1 MPPSERVQLLLWEV
15 FLVVFI
21 NSKHHYVSGLEVQQ
35 IFKSADPTNNFAV
48 NEVSNKVYL
57 ASVNRIYQLD
67 GNLSLEI
74 EEKTGPVLD
83 NMLCHA
89 PQLPHASC
97 EHPKVLTD
105 NYNKLL
111 QLDRDQH
118 VVVVCGSVY
127 QGFCELRKLEN
138 VSEIAVEFPPQGDH
152 KVTVFPSMLNIAAN
166 HPNASTVGLIL
177 RSSGGNT
184 RLLVG
189 ATYTG
194 VGTAFFPKNHSKE
207 DLRFENTP
215 EIAIRSLN
223 VNELSRLFTYDI
235 NPSEDNVFKIKQ
247 EVKPKNKLSFVQAFI
262 QKTYSYIAM
271 NNDANL
277 GEKESQ
283 PNSILARICLD
294 NKTKRKECKK
304 LTESYIQMGLQCGS
318 DGSVFNRLLSVFSA
332 RVYLSS
338 YLEERD
344 LLFGVFEKS
353 NKKSA
358 LCVFQ
363 FSDIESSIRNAR
375 KTCLNETN
383 SGDVSVLDSVIQGTG
398 AGCVKKNIVLQSEHL
413 DCGAAHLQHPLAL
426 RNPLKASPVFESSGL
441 TAVAVAS
448 VNDHTIVFLGTATG
462 RLQKLNL
469 LKNLTLGSQKAIR
482 VASRESVH
490 HIMSFDPSDNNYL
503 YLMTSHQMIRV
514 KVAKCDQYKTCNQC
528 LGAVDAYCGWCTLES
543 RCSLQRECTDW
554 KQPHFWISLS
564 EGIDMCPSMT
574 ITPSEINLASN
585 FKVPVVGILIN
596 GSVPDLNRTKVEC
609 DYGNGVSTEATVYGI
624 DSAPSQ
630 IHSCPFLPKEKYPE
644 FPPGQDHVT
653 IRTTIKVNGMSI
665 VWGNVTIYDCERTG
679 MFNAKTACTSCLNT
693 KWKCYW
699 NVKTYAC
706 VSSNLDSKDLL
717 EDSASCPKLIP
728 ATLDPIATG
737 TTQDIIFSL
746 ANTET
751 LQDSASCPKLIPAT
765 LDPIA
770 TGTTQDII
778 FSLANTET
786 LQGTGLQCCFGNDQ
800 FSEVSWADP
809 ITIICH
815 SVKLYT
821 TENSQQIP
829 VHLRLKEHPD
839 KFIDSPIPMTVEV
852 YNCMSG
858 STDCSQCWGRE
869 DRGHRCVW
877 CENSCRMRSE
887 CKAVQESCSAPE
899 IRKIDPLSGPL
910 EGGTLLT
917 IQGRNLGRRF
927 SDITVSI
934 GGVGCRPL
942 QDRYIVSEVIVC
954 ETEKAPA
961 MFSDVVS
968 VIVGTE
974 GKSRETFSYL
984 NPEVTS
990 IEPNFGPK
998 AGGTKVIIS
1007 GKNLDV
1013 GSRIRVLVNG
1023 TKECTSLLRTQDTI
1037 KCTMPAAL
1045 LPKAETVQVC
1055 VQFEG
1060 NPCPSS
1066 SNSTMYTYMENPVI
1080 SEISPK
1086 TSHVSGGRILTLKG
1100 QEFNLIQN
1108 ISMVVLRIGKEP
1120 TICAV
1125 QSPTVITCPSPAAS
1139 NNTEE
1144 QPVKFY
1150 INGVLYTGDGSAVH
1164 SLPDYDDESH
1174 TGSFYMHYCEDPH
1187 FYIAN
1192 KERWIK
1198 HHHGEP
1204 LTLVIMNI
1212 NVSFQGCG
1220 MDSLTVRVM
1229 NTDTICQVKEKILE
1243 AFYKNLPFSQWPRA
1257 EDLDLE
1263 WFASSN
1269 DSRILRDLDDTT
1281 LMEDGRKK
1289 LNTVLH
1295 YKVPEEASLAI
1306 SLKDKRDNT
1315 LGRVKDL
1322 DTEKY
1327 FHLVLPND
1335 ELMENKKSHRQGHR
1349 KKVLPEIYLT
1359 RLLSTKGTLQKFL
1372 DDLFQAI
1379 LSIPEDKPPFAVKYF
1394 FDFLEEQADK
1404 RGITDPDT
1412 LHIWKTNSLPL
1423 RFWVNILK
1431 NPQFVFDIDKTD
1443 HMDACLSVIAQAFID
1458 ACSISDLQLGK
1469 DSPTNKLLYAKEI
1482 PEYKKTVQR
1491 YYQQIQEMM
1500 PLSEQ
1505 EMNAHLAE
1513 ESRKYRNEFNTNSAL
1528 AEIYKYA
1535 KRYQTQV
1542 VNALEAN
1549 PTTKRTQLQHKFQ
1562 QVIALVEDNIYECSS
1577 EA

>member
-1 MPPSERVQLLLWEV
+1 MARRTGSTWFGQVLRRVSRLQGNWSRRSSSLLCISSSKEHEQGDDNRGQQCLHHTSAHCPLRQPSHCDFYPRGSNRFQILPSCCCAFLENPRGHDPLTHR
-15 FLVVFI
+15 FLVAMKRQNVR
-21 NSKHHYVSGLEVQQ
+21 
-35 IFKSADPTNNFAV
+35 T
-48 NEVSNKVYL
+48 
-57 ASVNRIYQLD
+57 
-67 GNLSLEI
+67 LSLI
-74 EEKTGPVLD
+74 ICTF
-83 NMLCHA
+83 
-89 PQLPHASC
+89 
-97 EHPKVLTD
+97 T
-105 NYNKLL
+105 Y
-111 QLDRDQH
+111 
-118 VVVVCGSVY
+118 
-127 QGFCELRKLEN
+127 
-138 VSEIAVEFPPQGDH
+138 
-152 KVTVFPSMLNIAAN
+152 
-166 HPNASTVGLIL
+166 
-177 RSSGGNT
+177 
-184 RLLVG
+184 LLVG
-189 ATYTG
+189 AAVFDALESDYEVRENEKLETEERRLQGKY
-194 VGTAFFPKNHSKE
+194 NISKE
-207 DLRFENTP
+207 DYEQLETIIMEAEPHRAGVQWKFAGSFYF
-215 EIAIRSLN
+215 AI
-223 VNELSRLFTYDI
+223 T
-235 NPSEDNVFKIKQ
+235 
-247 EVKPKNKLSFVQAFI
+247 
-262 QKTYSYIAM
+262 
-271 NNDANL
+271 
-277 GEKESQ
+277 
-283 PNSILARICLD
+283 
-294 NKTKRKECKK
+294 
-304 LTESYIQMGLQCGS
+304 
-318 DGSVFNRLLSVFSA
+318 
-332 RVYLSS
+332 
-338 YLEERD
+338 
-344 LLFGVFEKS
+344 
-353 NKKSA
+353 
-358 LCVFQ
+358 
-363 FSDIESSIRNAR
+363 
-375 KTCLNETN
+375 
-383 SGDVSVLDSVIQGTG
+383 VIT
-398 AGCVKKNIVLQSEHL
+398 
-413 DCGAAHLQHPLAL
+413 
-426 RNPLKASPVFESSGL
+426 
-441 TAVAVAS
+441 
-448 VNDHTIVFLGTATG
+448 TI
-462 RLQKLNL
+462 
-469 LKNLTLGSQKAIR
+469 
-482 VASRESVH
+482 
-490 HIMSFDPSDNNYL
+490 
-503 YLMTSHQMIRV
+503 
-514 KVAKCDQYKTCNQC
+514 
-528 LGAVDAYCGWCTLES
+528 
-543 RCSLQRECTDW
+543 
-554 KQPHFWISLS
+554 
-564 EGIDMCPSMT
+564 
-574 ITPSEINLASN
+574 
-585 FKVPVVGILIN
+585 
-596 GSVPDLNRTKVEC
+596 
-609 DYGNGVSTEATVYGI
+609 
-624 DSAPSQ
+624 
-630 IHSCPFLPKEKYPE
+630 
-644 FPPGQDHVT
+644 DHVT

-665 VWGNVTIYDCERTG
+665 VRGNVTIYDCERTG
-679 MFNAKTACTSCLNT
+679 MFNGKTACTSCLNT

-717 EDSASCPKLIP
+717 EYSASCPKLIP

-751 LQDSASCPKLIPAT
+751 LQ
-765 LDPIA
+765 
-770 TGTTQDII
+770 
-778 FSLANTET
+778 
-786 LQGTGLQCCFGNDQ
+786 
-800 FSEVSWADP
+800 
-809 ITIICH
+809 
-815 SVKLYT
+815 LYT

-899 IRKIDPLSGPL
+899 IRKIEPLSGPL

-990 IEPNFGPK
+990 IEPNFGAK

-1045 LPKAETVQVC
+1045 LPKAETMQVC

-1086 TSHVSGGRILTLKG
+1086 TSH
-1100 QEFNLIQN
+1100 
-1108 ISMVVLRIGKEP
+1108 
-1120 TICAV
+1120 ICAV
-1125 QSPTVITCPSPAAS
+1125 QSPTIITCPSPAAS
-1139 NNTEE
+1139 NSTEEQPVKFYINGVLYTGDGSAVHSLPDYDDESHTGRFYMHYCEDPHFYIANKERWIKHHHGEPLTLVIMICAVQSPTIITCPSPAASNSTEE

-1204 LTLVIMNI
+1204 LTLVIMKARNCLDLRPEEYKVMIGSIPCEISFNNEKVFHCTINGSLSSTERQLPVISIPVPARNCLDLRPEEYKVMIGSIPCEISFNNEKVFHCTINGSLSSTERQLPVISSSPVKPNMEEGIALFSTLLNNKHFLVTFVHALEQQKDFAVRDRCNIASLLTIALHEKLEYYTSIMKDLLVDLIDASASKNPKLMLRRTESVVEKMLTNWMSICMYSYLKEKVGEPFFLLLCAIRQQINKGSIDVLTGKARYTLNEEWLLRENIEAKPMNI

-1257 EDLDLE
+1257 EDLDLV
-1263 WFASSN
+1263 FTVSFSN
-1269 DSRILRDLDDTT
+1269 Q
-1281 LMEDGRKK
+1281 
-1289 LNTVLH
+1289 
-1295 YKVPEEASLAI
+1295 
-1306 SLKDKRDNT
+1306 
-1315 LGRVKDL
+1315 
-1322 DTEKY
+1322 
-1327 FHLVLPND
+1327 VLPND
-1335 ELMENKKSHRQGHR
+1335 ELMENKKSHRQSHR

-1469 DSPTNKLLYAKEI
+1469 LAKPEKQVEAGEEEVNPSAQQGRNGLRCYVLQLRRSLCQPLMLKRIVLQGTLQKFLDVYLTRLLSTKDSPTNKLLYAKEI